1 MNVIEF
7 EDKYFEK
14 TSELLAN
21 FRVTLRAFKGIKS
34 EPDIE
39 AAKQELRWA
48 IDDKWPIYL
57 VEDNNQIVGY
67 MLLRVGDCVWAE
79 HIYVDPSYRR
89 KGVASLLYDKA
100 EEVSNSI
107 GGDTVYNFV
116 HPNNDAMMSFLRSK
130 GYTVLNLV
138 EVRRPYKNEGLN
150 KKYKIGNNEFDY

>member
-39 AAKQELRWA
+39 AAKQELMWA

-67 MLLRVGDCVWAE
+67 MLLRVDDCVWAE

>member
-7 EDKYFEK
+7 KDKYFEK

-67 MLLRVGDCVWAE
+67 MLLRVDDCVWVE

-89 KGVASLLYDKA
+89 KGVASLLFDKA

-138 EVRRPYKNEGLN
+138 EVRRPYKNEELN
-150 KKYKIGNNEFDY
+150 RKYKIGNNEFDY

>member
-67 MLLRVGDCVWAE
+67 MLLRVDDCVWAE

>member
-14 TSELLAN
+14 TSELLAS

-34 EPDIE
+34 GPDIE
-39 AAKQELRWA
+39 AAKQELKWA

-67 MLLRVGDCVWAE
+67 MLLRVDDCVWVE

>member
-21 FRVTLRAFKGIKS
+21 FRVTLRTFKGIKS

-67 MLLRVGDCVWAE
+67 MLLRVDDCVWAE

>member
-67 MLLRVGDCVWAE
+67 MLLRVDDCVWAE

-89 KGVASLLYDKA
+89 KGVASLLYNKA

>member
-1 MNVIEF
+1 M
-7 EDKYFEK
+7 
-14 TSELLAN
+14 
-21 FRVTLRAFKGIKS
+21 
-34 EPDIE
+34 
-39 AAKQELRWA
+39 
-48 IDDKWPIYL
+48 

-67 MLLRVGDCVWAE
+67 MLLRVDDCVWAE

>member
-67 MLLRVGDCVWAE
+67 MLLRVDDCVWVE

-100 EEVSNSI
+100 
-107 GGDTVYNFV
+107 
-116 HPNNDAMMSFLRSK
+116 
-130 GYTVLNLV
+130 
-138 EVRRPYKNEGLN
+138 
-150 KKYKIGNNEFDY
+150 

>member
-34 EPDIE
+34 ELDIE
-39 AAKQELRWA
+39 AAKQELKWA

-57 VEDNNQIVGY
+57 VEDNDQIVGY
-67 MLLRVGDCVWAE
+67 MLLRVDDCVWVE

>member
-57 VEDNNQIVGY
+57 VEDNNEIVGY
-67 MLLRVGDCVWAE
+67 MLLRVDDCVWVE